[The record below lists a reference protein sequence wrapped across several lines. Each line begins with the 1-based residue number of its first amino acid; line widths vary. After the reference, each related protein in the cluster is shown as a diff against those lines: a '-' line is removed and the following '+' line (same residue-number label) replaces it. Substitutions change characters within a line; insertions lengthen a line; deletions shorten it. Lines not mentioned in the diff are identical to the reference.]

1 MSRSWPVV
9 GWILVLTVVGGVSSG
24 CVDRRFVIESDP
36 QNANVY
42 INNKLVG
49 ATPADAQFIYYGDY
63 QFVFDHDG
71 FQRLTVIEHVR
82 PPWYE
87 WFPLEFIAE
96 NLLPWTIHDVHYI
109 GVDKDGKRVPLP
121 PPARISE
128 QETLNKANCMRAKG
142 AVIGVPE
149 TPQPGKLTPVPTV
162 IAPPP
167 G

>member
-1 MSRSWPVV
+1 MSRNTQFV
-9 GWILVLTVVGGVSSG
+9 GWILVLTVVAGLSSG

-49 ATPADAQFIYYGDY
+49 ATPANAQFTYYGDY

-71 FQRLTVIEHVR
+71 CDRLTVIEHVR

-96 NLLPWTIHDVHYI
+96 NLLPWTIHDIHYI
-109 GVDKDGKRVPLP
+109 GVDAAGKLKLLPAKPLV
-121 PPARISE
+121 SE
-128 QETLNKANCMRAKG
+128 QETLEKANIIRVKG
-142 AVIGVPE
+142 QTIGVPE
-149 TPQPGKLTPVPTV
+149 VPQPGKLTAVPAV
-162 IAPPP
+162 IVPPP